1 MADVIATGVN
11 DQPGRWGPRDARRVA
26 LGVSAAA
33 LAAGAVF
40 ILRSG
45 PPWTDPALAA
55 AAIGAALLIAAAAVA
70 RAAGDS
76 RAGAVL
82 GYAAVPY
89 AFLAGLLIPARSL
102 GLAHLGATALL
113 SAFAAAALAAVVA
126 AVASAEVPLFFGLAV
141 ASLLG
146 VVGAWLG
153 LAFGLGFDGA
163 AAVVAVPTLALTPLI
178 PLVSFRMARMTLPQ
192 VPRHADDLRRDT
204 LAVRRGRGVRAHGGG
219 GPVRDRRGGGHRPG
233 GRGRGRGAGL
243 RRQLARPGD
252 VRRARAARCCCGPG
266 CSAAWPSGSGC

>member
-26 LGVSAAA
+26 LGVSAVA

-45 PPWTDPALAA
+45 PPWTNPALAA

-76 RAGAVL
+76 RAARCS
-82 GYAAVPY
+82 AMP
-89 AFLAGLLIPARSL
+89 RSL
-102 GLAHLGATALL
+102 RVPGRPADPGPVAGPGAPGRTALL

-126 AVASAEVPLFFGLAV
+126 AVAVGRGPAV
-141 ASLLG
+141 LRPRVRVAARGGRPPGSR
-146 VVGAWLG
+146 

-163 AAVVAVPTLALTPLI
+163 AVVVAVPTLALTPLI
-178 PLVSFRMARMTLPQ
+178 PLVSFRLARMTLPQ

-204 LAVRRGRGVRAHGGG
+204 LAVDGPRCSSARR
-219 GPVRDRRGGGHRPG
+219 RRT
-233 GRGRGRGAGL
+233 
-243 RRQLARPGD
+243 
-252 VRRARAARCCCGPG
+252 
-266 CSAAWPSGSGC
+266 GS